1 MKLIEEE
8 RKRIT
13 AELDNYQNQL
23 SLLDYNCSNLDEM
36 IQAIHHKKGKIIE
49 SDMNKLEALKNQADT
64 LQTQT
69 EKLKAVRLNY
79 PNIVFTQNETDKMIQ
94 KIGELSISTHM
105 QNKRICFFGDG
116 NKVMEY
122 NLETTTWFKKQIQNN
137 NNDFLYYAAAVTL
150 PNGDALII
158 GGGSSTTVY
167 QYTSQG
173 SLII

>member
-1 MKLIEEE
+1 MV
-8 RKRIT
+8 
-13 AELDNYQNQL
+13 
-23 SLLDYNCSNLDEM
+23 S
-36 IQAIHHKKGKIIE
+36 
-49 SDMNKLEALKNQADT
+49 
-64 LQTQT
+64 
-69 EKLKAVRLNY
+69 
-79 PNIVFTQNETDKMIQ
+79 

-122 NLETTTWFKKQIQNN
+122 NLETHKWAKRTLTGANME
-137 NNDFLYYAAAVTL
+137 FLYYAAAVTL

-173 SLII
+173 